1 MEGLAQKQDGA
12 SCPQGLMGHREALEA
27 LARLG
32 EREPER
38 ALWGHSLTAL
48 FPQWEQVGLMLLASQ
63 IG

>member
-1 MEGLAQKQDGA
+1 
-12 SCPQGLMGHREALEA
+12 MGHREALEA